1 MVVDFYLRILI
12 CVLIAQILEVMRNL
26 IMIELVA
33 RKIIII
39 ITVL

>member
-39 ITVL
+39 ITVV